1 MMIRLFPPMIGA
13 ALLVSGCSPESALS
27 PVKEVPPQPVIP
39 VGPETSFIKD
49 PSGSRLTYQDN
60 HGEYVY
66 TLQKLGLYSFTSL
79 HQNKRDKDSRKGI
92 WTYKQTGPKT
102 GVLTFDGNDVWNL
115 KFTSPHRATAKTPGD
130 ARGYMF
136 EFEWL

>member
-1 MMIRLFPPMIGA
+1 MMTRIFVPILGG
-13 ALLVSGCSPESALS
+13 LLLSQCAPESPLS

-49 PSGSRLTYQDN
+49 LAGSRLTYQDN

-66 TLQKLGLYSFTSL
+66 KLEKLHLYTFTSL
-79 HQNKRDKDSRKGI
+79 HQNKRDTDTRRGV
-92 WTYKQTGPKT
+92 WTYKQTGAKT
-102 GVLTFDGNDVWNL
+102 GVLTFDGKDVWNL

-130 ARGYMF
+130 KRSYVF

>member
-1 MMIRLFPPMIGA
+1 MMTRFFLPILGTT
-13 ALLVSGCSPESALS
+13 LLLSNCSPESGLS

-49 PSGSRLTYQDN
+49 PAGSRLTYQDN

-66 TLQKLGLYSFTSL
+66 TLQKLNLYSFNSL
-79 HQNKRDKDSRKGI
+79 HQNKRDKDSRRGI
-92 WTYKQTGPKT
+92 WTYKQTGAKT
-102 GVLTFDGNDVWNL
+102 GVITFDTKDVWNL

-130 ARGYMF
+130 KRSYVF